1 MSDRDVVVFL
11 LALAILLG
19 AARLLGELGRV
30 VGLPRVVGEI
40 ASGILLG
47 PTVFGRIAPR
57 AETWLFALG
66 PGETMVRGYGTVA
79 LVLLLVVVGMEIDV
93 GILRRRG
100 KSALA
105 AGLLGIVLP
114 GAGGIALGLLLPNA
128 DLVDPSRRLPAALLL
143 GVALSL
149 SALPVIAKTLLDLGL
164 L

>member
-79 LVLLLVVVGMEIDV
+79 LVLLLVVVGKKV
-93 GILRRRG
+93 SRG
-100 KSALA
+100 LQEER
-105 AGLLGIVLP
+105 P
-114 GAGGIALGLLLPNA
+114 F
-128 DLVDPSRRLPAALLL
+128 
-143 GVALSL
+143 
-149 SALPVIAKTLLDLGL
+149 TLLDFFKVHVSKMARQTGDAVWRNPSGL
-164 L
+164 HQLLQTDEKRVAGEGGKGGVG